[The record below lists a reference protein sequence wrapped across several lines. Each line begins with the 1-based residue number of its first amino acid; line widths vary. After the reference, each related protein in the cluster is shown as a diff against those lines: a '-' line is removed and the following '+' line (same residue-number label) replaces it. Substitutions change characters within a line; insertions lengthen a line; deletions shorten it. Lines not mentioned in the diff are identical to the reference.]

1 MLSFISAAMAAVL
14 EPLRS
19 RCYLLC
25 SFLKALRQSRVP
37 YWADEDG
44 FSNYVTF
51 TSTQTIGRRTENG
64 DGMMNDGGWN
74 ELPKE

>member
-51 TSTQTIGRRTENG
+51 TSTQTIGRTENG
-64 DGMMNDGGWN
+64 DGMMNLD
-74 ELPKE
+74 E